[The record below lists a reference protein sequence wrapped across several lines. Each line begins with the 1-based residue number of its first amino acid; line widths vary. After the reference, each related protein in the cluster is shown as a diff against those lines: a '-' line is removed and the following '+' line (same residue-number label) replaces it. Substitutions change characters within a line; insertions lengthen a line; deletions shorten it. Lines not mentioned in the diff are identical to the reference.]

1 MEIAKHLARASLIIT
16 TDRDN
21 KSNPSVESKQN
32 SNTIETILNH

>member
-16 TDRDN
+16 TDRD
-21 KSNPSVESKQN
+21 KADPSDKSKQN

>member
-16 TDRDN
+16 TDRD
-21 KSNPSVESKQN
+21 KSNPSDKSKQT